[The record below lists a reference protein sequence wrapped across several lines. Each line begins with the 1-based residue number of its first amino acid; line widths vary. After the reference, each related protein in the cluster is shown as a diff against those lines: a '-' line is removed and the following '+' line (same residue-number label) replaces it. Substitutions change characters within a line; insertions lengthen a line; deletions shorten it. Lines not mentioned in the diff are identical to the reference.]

1 MKKVLNFIGNFFLF
15 IILLPLNIFKYFNLF
30 FYYVIKLLLRES
42 PEKAEKRTGQRTIS
56 AHTGSHV
63 YRRSAGNGS

>member
-42 PEKAEKRTGQRTIS
+42 PEKAEKRNTD
-56 AHTGSHV
+56 
-63 YRRSAGNGS
+63 

>member
-42 PEKAEKRTGQRTIS
+42 PEKAEKRKQKEAEREKEKQKEKE
-56 AHTGSHV
+56 
-63 YRRSAGNGS
+63 